1 MGFRHFYNTSQKKVK
16 KKRLILPRFQEF
28 TYHIAFIKFLSFY
41 VIGESFANCFFIVKE
56 TLISSNLLLQK
67 PHHGVMRTK

>member
-41 VIGESFANCFFIVKE
+41 VIGESFANCFS
-56 TLISSNLLLQK
+56 L
-67 PHHGVMRTK
+67 